1 VRPAKRIL
9 LAGVDEDN
17 LAILRFVLRNSSYS
31 KSYCLYHVD
40 TANSAEDVLKFL
52 SKERYHLLLC
62 LHPMAS
68 LDSLLKDAM
77 SIDNGLKTMVI
88 ATKAREIEYPCTD
101 ALLFDPNAAE
111 ILERIKILLYRKRGP
126 MRGMKRK
133 VARETS
139 ITGEERVAE

>member
-1 VRPAKRIL
+1 MRPAKRIL
-9 LAGVDEDN
+9 LAGVDEDR

-40 TANSAEDVLKFL
+40 TANSEEDVLKFL

-68 LDSLLKDAM
+68 LDSLLMAAL
-77 SIDNGLKTMVI
+77 SIGNGLKTMVI
-88 ATKAREIEYPCTD
+88 ATKASEIEYPCTD
-101 ALLFDPNAAE
+101 ALLFDPTAAD
-111 ILERIKILLYRKRGP
+111 ILERFKVLLYRKRGP

-133 VARETS
+133 ISKETS
-139 ITGEERVAE
+139 ITGKERVAA